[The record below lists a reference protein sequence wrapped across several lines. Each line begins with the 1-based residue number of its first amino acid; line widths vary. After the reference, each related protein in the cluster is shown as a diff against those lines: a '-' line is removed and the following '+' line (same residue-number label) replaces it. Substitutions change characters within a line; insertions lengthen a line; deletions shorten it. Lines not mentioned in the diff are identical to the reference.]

1 MRSLS
6 AGGSIRFHTR
16 PYFKAFKISAGFQ
29 INAVKGAAPKT
40 ARKNRRNDRYSANS
54 FNILRNSLKI
64 LLNFSNR
71 YSFLTSDKVKKRRRD
86 SAPRGVSPFTP
97 RA

>member
-40 ARKNRRNDRYSANS
+40 A
-54 FNILRNSLKI
+54 
-64 LLNFSNR
+64 
-71 YSFLTSDKVKKRRRD
+71 
-86 SAPRGVSPFTP
+86 
-97 RA
+97 

>member
-40 ARKNRRNDRYSANS
+40 ARKNRRTDRYFSNKS
-54 FNILRNSLKI
+54 NILRNSLKI
-64 LLNFSNR
+64 LVYSAYS
-71 YSFLTSDKVKKRRRD
+71 YSFLNRD
-86 SAPRGVSPFTP
+86 
-97 RA
+97 